1 MVEER
6 AREELARQIQARA
19 PHQSLHVLRC
29 WCRECRNMH
38 YDFVVFRLRQDAM
51 FVLRDIVLQAAQ
63 DAQTQLG
70 QMWAQQL
77 ERRLHRGLGFTDN
90 LQYTEGVLREFFMC
104 GVDVESI

>member
-6 AREELARQIQARA
+6 AREELARQIQARD
-19 PHQSLHVLRC
+19 LRC
-29 WCRECRNMH
+29 WCCECRNMR

-51 FVLRDIVLQAAQ
+51 FVLRNIVLWQAAQ

-77 ERRLHRGLGFTDN
+77 ERRLHRGLGLTDH
-90 LQYTEGVLREFFMC
+90 L
-104 GVDVESI
+104 